1 VQPST
6 ADIEVVGSAYH
17 NARPGGLFAVRFLFC
32 QQNGWEIPVANGQ
45 MDQLTMAGWEIHL
58 DEGGNGTLHT
68 LRGASGQVDILRLG
82 WIAVTLE
89 LGDEM
94 GPMG

>member
-1 VQPST
+1 MAGKSP
-6 ADIEVVGSAYH
+6 
-17 NARPGGLFAVRFLFC
+17 L
-32 QQNGWEIPVANGQ
+32 Q

-89 LGDEM
+89 LGPLMRWDRWDEGLTPVTPVTPGSKSPKFQTM
-94 GPMG
+94 G

>member
-1 VQPST
+1 
-6 ADIEVVGSAYH
+6 
-17 NARPGGLFAVRFLFC
+17 
-32 QQNGWEIPVANGQ
+32 

-89 LGDEM
+89 LGEYGIVKNKM
-94 GPMG
+94 KPMKKKNVLIIA